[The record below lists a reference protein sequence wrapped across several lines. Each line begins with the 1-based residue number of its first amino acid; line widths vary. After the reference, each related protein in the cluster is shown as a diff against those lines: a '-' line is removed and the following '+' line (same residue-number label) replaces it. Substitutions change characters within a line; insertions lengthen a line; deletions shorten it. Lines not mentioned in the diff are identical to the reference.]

1 MEMFFNN
8 NEEFYVKENDTVEQL
23 LFENIEENEKTEEII
38 STKDSV
44 NDALNESS
52 NENDVTHLSRK
63 RYREK
68 KKIKK
73 IFFEDDEV
81 IDSNED
87 FEKFFKIQCE

>member
-8 NEEFYVKENDTVEQL
+8 NEEFYIKENNTLEQL
-23 LFENIEENEKTEEII
+23 LFENVEENEKTEDII
-38 STKDSV
+38 STKDSE
-44 NDALNESS
+44 NDVLKESS
-52 NENDVTHLSRK
+52 NEIDDTHLSRK

-73 IFFEDDEV
+73 TFFEDDVV

-87 FEKFFKIQCE
+87 FVKIFKNSM

>member
-1 MEMFFNN
+1 MFFNN
-8 NEEFYVKENDTVEQL
+8 SEEFYTKENNTLEQL
-23 LFENIEENEKTEEII
+23 LFENVEENEKTEDII
-38 STKDSV
+38 STKDSE
-44 NDALNESS
+44 NDVLNESS
-52 NENDVTHLSRK
+52 NEIDVTHLSIK

>member
-23 LFENIEENEKTEEII
+23 LFENIEENEKTEDIF

-44 NDALNESS
+44 NDVLNESS
-52 NENDVTHLSRK
+52 NEIDVTHLSRK

-73 IFFEDDEV
+73 PEEDE
-81 IDSNED
+81 IINSKED
-87 FEKFFKIQCE
+87 FAKFFKI

>member
-23 LFENIEENEKTEEII
+23 LFENIEENEKTEVII

-44 NDALNESS
+44 NDVLNESS
-52 NENDVTHLSRK
+52 YDVTYLSRK

-87 FEKFFKIQCE
+87 LEKFFKIQCE

>member
-1 MEMFFNN
+1 M
-8 NEEFYVKENDTVEQL
+8 
-23 LFENIEENEKTEEII
+23 
-38 STKDSV
+38 
-44 NDALNESS
+44 NESS
-52 NENDVTHLSRK
+52 NEYDVTHLSRK

-87 FEKFFKIQCE
+87 FEKFFKI

>member
-1 MEMFFNN
+1 MFFNN

-23 LFENIEENEKTEEII
+23 LFENIEENEKTEDIF

-44 NDALNESS
+44 NDVLNESL
-52 NENDVTHLSRK
+52 NEIDFTHLSRK

-87 FEKFFKIQCE
+87 FEKFFKSSM